1 MNSMRLRVPRRT
13 VTRAL
18 VAALSATALSACYV
32 VPVDPRTGQAYPIG
46 RPDLQNTSPGGI
58 TVVTP
63 PAPQAPSASTLTV
76 RLYPLNPQANR
87 GGLLSAI
94 VVDSHAGRG
103 SFTVAYLGDTL
114 QGEAT
119 RVDAGYAAFGRV
131 HAEVLGASPR
141 GFAGRRGIANAYG
154 AKGVGVQCEYQITGP
169 AMGTGVCL
177 FSDGAKYQMHF
188 GS

>member
-1 MNSMRLRVPRRT
+1 MTTTRHPIPQRVAT
-13 VTRAL
+13 LAL
-18 VAALSATALSACYV
+18 AATLSAALSACYV
-32 VPVDPRTGQAYPIG
+32 VPVDPRTGQGYPIQRADAPNG
-46 RPDLQNTSPGGI
+46 SPGNV

-63 PAPQAPSASTLTV
+63 PMPQAPAASTLTV
-76 RLYPLNPQANR
+76 RLYPLNPPANQA
-87 GGLLSAI
+87 GLLTAI
-94 VVDSHAGRG
+94 VVDTHAGRG
-103 SFTVAYLGDTL
+103 SFSVAYLGDML

-131 HAEVLGASPR
+131 YAEVLGASAR

-169 AMGTGVCL
+169 SMGTGACL

-188 GS
+188 AS